1 MYLKS
6 ARSLV
11 TVSLL
16 NISTIGLEMDEDLTV
31 EEKDNLTSAW
41 EYLEAVRKSL
51 SARLGAADEAEW
63 FNDDNLEAFNDRLR

>member
-1 MYLKS
+1 MMYLKS

-16 NISTIGLEMDEDLTV
+16 NISTIGLEMDEELTV

-41 EYLEAVRKSL
+41 EHLEAVRKTMT
-51 SARLGAADEAEW
+51 ARIGNDETLAAY
-63 FNDDNLEAFNDRLR
+63 LEA